1 MNAGKG
7 AIRTIKNYTKGYS
20 DVQIKVRAAT
30 SNDPAPASQSDLAT
44 IARATHNHRDFIEV
58 MEMIDKRLNDSGKN
72 WRHVYKSL
80 VLLDFLLVSGSENVI
95 KYAKENLYVI
105 KTLKEFIYLDEDGR
119 DHGANVRQLSKD
131 ITAHLSDDARLR
143 EERSGR
149 NNHRW
154 SDQGQHDRADSSAG
168 RYGSGGGGGG
178 GGGDDDDELRKA
190 LEESKRT
197 AQAEE
202 RRRAESQKTDSD
214 LKKAL
219 EISDRESKP

>member
-1 MNAGKG
+1 MNAP
-7 AIRTIKNYTKGYS
+7 NLS
-20 DVQIKVRAAT
+20 LC
-30 SNDPAPASQSDLAT
+30 S
-44 IARATHNHRDFIEV
+44 RDFIEV

-80 VLLDFLLVSGSENVI
+80 VLLDFLLVAGSENVI

-149 NNHRW
+149 NNHRY
-154 SDQGQHDRADSSAG
+154 SDQGQYDWADSTAR
-168 RYGSGGGGGG
+168 RYGGSSGGDI
-178 GGGDDDDELRKA
+178 GGDDDDELRKA